1 MKKIN
6 IQDSVVFENDDYLA
20 INKPPFLSTL
30 EDRNDK
36 YNALGLVRSI
46 CPDAKVCHRIDK
58 ETSGVL
64 LFAKNLPAYS
74 FAASQFEKRKV
85 FKEYHAV
92 VEGTVNIE
100 DSVVEEPIRVLGNGK
115 VCVDRLEGKPAL
127 TTFET
132 IKIFK
137 KHTLLKCM
145 PQTGRMH
152 QIRIHVASKG
162 TPIVGDELYG
172 GVSFYL
178 SSIKQKFS
186 LKKNT
191 EEEPLIKR
199 FALHAFKLQFSAVD
213 GQEITI
219 QADYPK
225 DFRVLLNQLKRNS

>member
-1 MKKIN
+1 MKKIK
-6 IQDSVVFENDDYLA
+6 IEDFVVFENDDYLA

-30 EDRNDK
+30 EDRNDR
-36 YNALGLVRSI
+36 YNALGLVREI
-46 CPDAKVCHRIDK
+46 CPEAKVCHRIDK

-85 FKEYHAV
+85 YKEYHAV
-92 VEGTVNIE
+92 VEGAVSIEGAEVN
-100 DSVVEEPIRVLGNGK
+100 EPIRLLGNGK
-115 VCVDRLEGKPAL
+115 VCVDRLEGKPAM
-127 TTFET
+127 TKFET
-132 IKIFK
+132 IRIFK

-145 PQTGRMH
+145 PHTGRMH
-152 QIRIHVASKG
+152 QIRLHVASKG
-162 TPIVGDELYG
+162 TPIVGDEMYG
-172 GVSFYL
+172 GMPFYL

-199 FALHAFKLQFSAVD
+199 FALHAFRLGFSAPD
-213 GQEITI
+213 QQEISI

-225 DFRVLLNQLKRNS
+225 DFKVLLKQLERNS